1 MISHKL
7 ARIENV
13 ASLVCHL
20 EAVVLISKN
29 NLSVLSVNRMAGR
42 TVVEGTD
49 CCRQRIETESM
60 VVVG

>member
-7 ARIENV
+7 ARIEDV

-20 EAVVLISKN
+20 EAVVLVGEN
-29 NLSVLSVNRMAGR
+29 NLLVLSVNRMAGR
-42 TVVEGTD
+42 RVVERTD